1 MRRKEP
7 RKSPAQVRMSGSA
20 ISPPAVS
27 PSHQVRQNVT
37 ASDQSMTPP
46 ASMETVPQ
54 TALIAVAVAS
64 ATSMPMIWS
73 ARSSAA
79 LGPISR
85 RSRIAPTMI
94 SSMFPVCWPTTLQ
107 NGRAW
112 SPVSELGV
120 DDELGDEDP
129 GPEPQSPEVE
139 RGDPERR
146 PAARPRSP
154 RPCSGGSGRASRLR
168 SRRGQEGGS
177 PRCGGRASIGA
188 ACRRPA
194 RSAPVALAARRPPRS
209 LLRSNSPLAQ
219 MLARPI
225 QDI

>member
-7 RKSPAQVRMSGSA
+7 WKSPAQVRMSGSA

-107 NGRAW
+107 NGRAC
-112 SPVSELGV
+112 SPVRSWALTASSAMKT
-120 DDELGDEDP
+120 P
-129 GPEPQSPEVE
+129 GQSRKPQ
-139 RGDPERR
+139 R
-146 PAARPRSP
+146 
-154 RPCSGGSGRASRLR
+154 
-168 SRRGQEGGS
+168 
-177 PRCGGRASIGA
+177 
-188 ACRRPA
+188 
-194 RSAPVALAARRPPRS
+194 
-209 LLRSNSPLAQ
+209 
-219 MLARPI
+219 
-225 QDI
+225 